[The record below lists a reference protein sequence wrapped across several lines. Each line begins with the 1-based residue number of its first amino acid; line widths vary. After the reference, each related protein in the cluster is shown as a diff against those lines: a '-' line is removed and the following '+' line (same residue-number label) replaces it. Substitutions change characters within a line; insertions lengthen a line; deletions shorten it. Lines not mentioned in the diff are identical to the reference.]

1 MVQNRTDT
9 YNTSV
14 YTIPELLA
22 TNEGEYSLVRVTS
35 SGTTYTTANVYLQ
48 LIEIPI
54 DSISL
59 LPFII
64 FVVVV
69 AIVVITVL
77 VIVSICVIIC
87 IKKRKRRYSNT
98 TQGKQHQEQH
108 STSKLS
114 RSKLHSDDI
123 KLSHINPRDKEYSE
137 LPSNPDY
144 MTIDETTMIPL
155 DADTERIEYANLSNK
170 PTTIVPQLKQTIKS
184 QNKEYIPL
192 SDIEYTPMSA
202 VRVSPE
208 SIPVHEFAARYQQ
221 YVDSGVMK
229 GSLFWMEYDILN
241 EECQKNVDPVSKEA
255 RVSVGVQEIL
265 GYCN

>member
-87 IKKRKRRYSNT
+87 IKKRKRRYRQIQLKVNNIKNNT
-98 TQGKQHQEQH
+98 LLVNFHVR
-108 STSKLS
+108 SCIPMTSSYLIS
-114 RSKLHSDDI
+114 IREI
-123 KLSHINPRDKEYSE
+123 KNYSE

-155 DADTERIEYANLSNK
+155 DADTGKLIEYAVNLSNITYNYSA
-170 PTTIVPQLKQTIKS
+170 TT
-184 QNKEYIPL
+184 
-192 SDIEYTPMSA
+192 
-202 VRVSPE
+202 
-208 SIPVHEFAARYQQ
+208 
-221 YVDSGVMK
+221 
-229 GSLFWMEYDILN
+229 
-241 EECQKNVDPVSKEA
+241 
-255 RVSVGVQEIL
+255 
-265 GYCN
+265 